1 MTRPG
6 QTPFFWIPALVASAW
21 WVVCAGAFGFLT
33 WFSLAPTAFV
43 KHLLPETIPRNVW
56 FWSWPWV
63 GLAPLASAA
72 GVFVVYL
79 VLARLIVD
87 RTDGSRAARFFALWF
102 VAVLTG
108 FLATLPWVISA
119 IISAFPPSR
128 AAFVLDPAGESMLLS
143 GYWGIT
149 WGWLPALLSLRRVRV
164 PAAET
169 GQGTDAAPATVAAG
183 PFRRHPLAVLGGI
196 TVAVLVL
203 SGLGAGFGSRAERL
217 DAAAENALADG
228 NTLGAVPDPD
238 VQVTPPPTVAPGAA
252 AVPDGWC
259 TREDTA
265 VLLGDPDAA
274 TGNRTVSI
282 QAMNFS
288 DVPCTL
294 NGYPDLAFA
303 DQAGSAIDVT
313 LVHGGSFMPT
323 DDGAQ
328 PIEVPAGGFAVT
340 RLGWDA
346 MATAD
351 VPATYTLYSALY
363 PGLDRGSWPITLDIV
378 AGGKVSVTAWTLS
391 GAAD

>member
-6 QTPFFWIPALVASAW
+6 HSPFFWISALIAAAW
-21 WVVCAGAFGFLT
+21 WVVCAGAFGYLT
-33 WFSLAPTAFV
+33 WFGPVPTAFV
-43 KHLLPETIPRNVW
+43 KHLLPETIPRSVW
-56 FWSWPWV
+56 FWPAPWIV
-63 GLAPLASAA
+63 LVPLASAA
-72 GVFVVYL
+72 VVFVVYL

-87 RTDGSRAARFFALWF
+87 RTDGSRVARFLALWF

-128 AAFVLDPAGESMLLS
+128 AAFVLDPAGDAMLLS
-143 GYWGIT
+143 GYWGIA
-149 WGWLPALLSLRRVRV
+149 WGWLPALLALRRVRE
-164 PAAET
+164 PAAALE
-169 GQGTDAAPATVAAG
+169 QGTDAVPAPVATG
-183 PFRRHPLAVLGGI
+183 PFRRHPLAVLS
-196 TVAVLVL
+196 TVAVVVLVA
-203 SGLGAGFGSRAERL
+203 SGLVVGLGSRAERL
-217 DAAAENALADG
+217 ASAAENALADG

-238 VQVTPPPTVAPGAA
+238 VPVTPPPTVAPDAA
-252 AVPDGWC
+252 AAPAGWC
-259 TREDTA
+259 TPEDTA

-274 TGNRTVSI
+274 TGHRTVSI

-288 DVPCTL
+288 DLPCTL

-313 LVHGGSFMPT
+313 LVHGGSFMTT

-328 PIEVPAGGFAVT
+328 PIEVPAGGFAIT

-351 VPATYTLYSALY
+351 VPATYTLFSALY

-378 AGGKVSVTAWTLS
+378 AGGKVSVTAWSLS
-391 GAAD
+391 GATD

>member
-6 QTPFFWIPALVASAW
+6 HSPFFWIPALVASAW
-21 WVVCAGAFGFLT
+21 WVISAGAFGFLT
-33 WFSLAPTAFV
+33 WFGLVPTAVV
-43 KHLLPETIPRNVW
+43 KHLVPETIPSNVW

-128 AAFVLDPAGESMLLS
+128 AAFVLDPAGESLLLS
-143 GYWGIT
+143 GYWGIA
-149 WGWLPALLSLRRVRV
+149 WGWLPAVLALRRVRV
-164 PAAET
+164 PASAT
-169 GQGTDAAPATVAAG
+169 GSTADAAPAPVATG

-217 DAAAENALADG
+217 HAAAENALADG

-238 VQVTPPPTVAPGAA
+238 AQVTPPPSVAPDA
-252 AVPDGWC
+252 AVAPVGWC
-259 TREDTA
+259 TKEDTA

-274 TGNRTVSI
+274 TGHRTVSI

-303 DQAGSAIDVT
+303 DQAGSYLAVT
-313 LVHGGSFMPT
+313 LVHGGSFMTT
-323 DDGAQ
+323 DDGPH
-328 PIEVPAGGFAVT
+328 PIEVPAGGFAIT

-351 VPATYTLYSALY
+351 VPVTYTLYAALY
-363 PGLDRGSWPITLDIV
+363 PGLDRGSWPSTLDIV
-378 AGGKVSVTAWTLS
+378 AGGEVSVTAWSLT
-391 GAAD
+391 GASD